1 MQNKNSVT
9 RTHHKFIFPK
19 SVFFE
24 IGKKIEEI
32 KDLINFCSTCKK
44 LRSLK
49 DSFWPNLLQK
59 HYPKSYDQK
68 MNEEECK
75 RRYKAIHR
83 IKPKIVF
90 LLIQNLKE
98 NDFFLDS
105 KGTLLQPCK
114 HEDYLRLKEQ
124 IKGLKDEEA
133 ALLISQSKDALLISN
148 TILNLMSEASN
159 LDFKINFTRFKNEKD
174 QMGFLKNFLDN
185 LDDSDYYFLSEFLD
199 FLELLSSNSKKNQHD
214 PNRLISFCFG
224 YFFRPPSNFIGQES
238 ILILEQSIIAFS
250 MLYENKK
257 TLFTKF

>member
-1 MQNKNSVT
+1 MEQEMCGIDLLS
-9 RTHHKFIFPK
+9 FPK
-19 SVFFE
+19 PVLFE

-148 TILNLMSEASN
+148 TILNLINASPN
-159 LDFKINFTRFKNEKD
+159 LDFKIDLERFKTEKD
-174 QMGFLKNFLDN
+174 QLGFVKDN
-185 LDDSDYYFLSEFLD
+185 LNNWGESNLYFLSEFLD
-199 FLELLSSNSKKNQHD
+199 FLELLSAHSEKNQHD
-214 PNRLISFCFG
+214 SKRLVFSQFTLFI
-224 YFFRPPSNFIGQES
+224 RPPPSTIFMGKYSSVPGFEEALNVFIMIFENRK
-238 ILILEQSIIAFS
+238 ILFPTI
-250 MLYENKK
+250 
-257 TLFTKF
+257 